1 MTSGKIKA
9 VLFIIVFL
17 LIVAVLASWFV
28 SRDETGAP
36 APEPAAVE
44 APPADDTLVVVTPE
58 PTAVL
63 ITPQPT
69 PVATPK
75 PTPAPT
81 PVPTPAP
88 TPAPLFDISPA
99 ITTGSYGDPLGSG
112 SFSSSYGLGIDL
124 VSDWSVSVVDAESVS
139 VTVTVSVQ
147 SGTLYSGPVPLGI
160 SVGGQYQTLTAN
172 SVNYDSTAVGKHT
185 LGSQSFTAAAPAGQV
200 STIPVQASW
209 HFGGSYG
216 GNELPVLECGGTI
229 SVKR

>member
-81 PVPTPAP
+81 PVPTPE
-88 TPAPLFDISPA
+88 PAR
-99 ITTGSYGDPLGSG
+99 SG
-112 SFSSSYGLGIDL
+112 SN
-124 VSDWSVSVVDAESVS
+124 
-139 VTVTVSVQ
+139 
-147 SGTLYSGPVPLGI
+147 
-160 SVGGQYQTLTAN
+160 LTAIL
-172 SVNYDSTAVGKHT
+172 AVCATVIVVAVCGTVLALRFGK
-185 LGSQSFTAAAPAGQV
+185 
-200 STIPVQASW
+200 
-209 HFGGSYG
+209 
-216 GNELPVLECGGTI
+216 
-229 SVKR
+229 KR

>member
-1 MTSGKIKA
+1 MKRLA
-9 VLFIIVFL
+9 CRL
-17 LIVAVLASWFV
+17 LIGTVLLSLCCC
-28 SRDETGAP
+28 AP
-36 APEPAAVE
+36 A
-44 APPADDTLVVVTPE
+44 APVSSVQTAEKTPPVPTAMVLTPPPTATPTASPTPTVE
-58 PTAVL
+58 PTL
-63 ITPQPT
+63 TPAPT
-69 PVATPK
+69 D
-75 PTPAPT
+75 TPAPT

-99 ITTGSYGDPLGSG
+99 ITAGSYGDPLGSG

-160 SVGGQYQTLTAN
+160 SVGGQYQALTAN
-172 SVNYDSTAVGKHT
+172 SVNYDRTAVGKHT

>member
-99 ITTGSYGDPLGSG
+99 ITAGSYGDPLGSG

-147 SGTLYSGPVPLGI
+147 SGTLYSGPVPLA
-160 SVGGQYQTLTAN
+160 SASAASTRRLPRTA
-172 SVNYDSTAVGKHT
+172 STT
-185 LGSQSFTAAAPAGQV
+185 TARP
-200 STIPVQASW
+200 SASIR
-209 HFGGSYG
+209 SARRA
-216 GNELPVLECGGTI
+216 LPQPRPPG
-229 SVKR
+229 R